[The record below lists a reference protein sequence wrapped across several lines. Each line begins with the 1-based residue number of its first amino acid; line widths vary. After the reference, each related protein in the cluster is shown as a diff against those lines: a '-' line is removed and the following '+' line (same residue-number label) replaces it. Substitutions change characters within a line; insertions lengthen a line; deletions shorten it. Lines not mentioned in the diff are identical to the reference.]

1 MAKKRIDQILVEKK
15 IVESRSKAQAM
26 IMAGQIFVDKKIIK
40 KSGELFN
47 DNIIINIKDLHPQ
60 WVSRGAFK
68 ILHALEKF
76 NIKVDNKICLDLG
89 ASTGGFTQVLLK
101 NGAKKIYSVDVGTN
115 QLNEKL
121 LNEKKIVNLQKTNA
135 RYISSKEIND
145 RIDILV
151 CDVSFISM
159 KKVMEPSL
167 KFLNNNAK
175 IIALIKP
182 QFEARKNEIKKGVVK
197 NKIVHSRICEEYIDW
212 FKNICF
218 TKLIGL
224 TESPIKGPKGNTEFL
239 ICLEKTKN
247 ILNSDQQ

>member
-15 IVESRSKAQAM
+15 LVESRSKAQAM

-68 ILHALEKF
+68 LLHALEKF

-121 LNEKKIVNLQKTNA
+121 LNEKK
-135 RYISSKEIND
+135 
-145 RIDILV
+145 
-151 CDVSFISM
+151 
-159 KKVMEPSL
+159 
-167 KFLNNNAK
+167 
-175 IIALIKP
+175 
-182 QFEARKNEIKKGVVK
+182 
-197 NKIVHSRICEEYIDW
+197 
-212 FKNICF
+212 
-218 TKLIGL
+218 
-224 TESPIKGPKGNTEFL
+224 
-239 ICLEKTKN
+239 
-247 ILNSDQQ
+247 